1 MTHKPHE
8 DAPCRWES
16 GELGFSVEHAR
27 PVSPEHE
34 TAVDAALGLQLVQI
48 RLPKPLLDDLE
59 LIARE
64 QGLGC
69 HALIRRALARFV
81 AAECG
86 KHAPA
91 TAHLAE
97 DEARLMYG

>member
-1 MTHKPHE
+1 MTPTPHE

-27 PVSPEHE
+27 PAPVEHE
-34 TAVDAALGLQLVQI
+34 TAVDDALGLQLVPV
-48 RLPKPLLDDLE
+48 RLPKPLLEALE

-81 AAECG
+81 AAESG

-91 TAHLAE
+91 TTQLAE
-97 DEARLMYG
+97 DEAQLMYG